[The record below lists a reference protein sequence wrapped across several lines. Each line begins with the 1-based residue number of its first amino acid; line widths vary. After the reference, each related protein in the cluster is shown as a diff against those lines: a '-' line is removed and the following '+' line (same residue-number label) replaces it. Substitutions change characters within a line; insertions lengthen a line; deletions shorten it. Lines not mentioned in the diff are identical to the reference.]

1 MLSQSW
7 CWGCQNH
14 IFKGPHVRLV
24 FDRQTTDFLLK
35 NGPQN
40 GPQNHW
46 IWVSIFITFFA
57 THLDPYFND
66 FVSQM
71 VPKMV
76 PKIWSFLRPP
86 TLLKCRKEQQN
97 LAFPCPGEGPFL
109 RSLFETPPE
118 HPFYRFSSIF
128 GVHLGT
134 LWSHFFDTFF
144 DLIFRPPFEP
154 NKKSDH
160 SSPGWFF

>member
-1 MLSQSW
+1 MQRKSSILGPNIVDFGTHFDISSFPGPNMQHTLI
-7 CWGCQNH
+7 QNT
-14 IFKGPHVRLV
+14 V

-40 GPQNHW
+40 GPPNHW

-76 PKIWSFLRPP
+76 PKKWPFLKHL
-86 TLLKCRKEQQN
+86 TLLK
-97 LAFPCPGEGPFL
+97 
-109 RSLFETPPE
+109 
-118 HPFYRFSSIF
+118 Y
-128 GVHLGT
+128 
-134 LWSHFFDTFF
+134 
-144 DLIFRPPFEP
+144 
-154 NKKSDH
+154 KK
-160 SSPGWFF
+160 